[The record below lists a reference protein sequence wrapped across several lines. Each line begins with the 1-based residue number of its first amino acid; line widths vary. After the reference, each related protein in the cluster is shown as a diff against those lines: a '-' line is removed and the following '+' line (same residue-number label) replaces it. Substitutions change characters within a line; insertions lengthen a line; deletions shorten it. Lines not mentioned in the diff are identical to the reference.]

1 MHYLVVGG
9 AGYIGSHAV
18 DLLVNQGHKVTVLD
32 NLVTGHQKA
41 IHPEAEFVQGDV
53 RDRQILDQI
62 FADDDFDGVFH
73 FAAFSLV
80 GESVDQPLKYF
91 DNNVQGMIQLL
102 ESMQE
107 HQVKKIVFSST
118 AAVYGNVDQE
128 FIQEDAVK
136 LPTSPY
142 GESKLMMEKI
152 IDWCD
157 QAYGIRYVS
166 LRYFNVAGAKPNGE
180 IGEDHHP
187 ETHLIPIILQVAQG
201 KRDQLEVFGDDYPT
215 PDGTCIR
222 DYIHVSDLV
231 EAHALAMDYLNKDL
245 ESQIINLG
253 SNNGYSVLQMLEAAR
268 RVTNHSI
275 PARIADRRPGDPARL
290 VASSQKAREVLG
302 WVPQITDVHEMIQS
316 AWEWFNKYPQ
326 GYKD

>member
-1 MHYLVVGG
+1 M
-9 AGYIGSHAV
+9 
-18 DLLVNQGHKVTVLD
+18 
-32 NLVTGHQKA
+32 TGHQKA

-275 PARIADRRPGDPARL
+275 PARITDRRPGDPARL

-302 WVPQITDVHEMIQS
+302 WVPHITDVHEMIQS
-316 AWEWFNKYPQ
+316 AWEWFNKYPE
-326 GYKD
+326 GYED

>member
-1 MHYLVVGG
+1 
-9 AGYIGSHAV
+9 
-18 DLLVNQGHKVTVLD
+18 
-32 NLVTGHQKA
+32 
-41 IHPEAEFVQGDV
+41 
-53 RDRQILDQI
+53 
-62 FADDDFDGVFH
+62 
-73 FAAFSLV
+73 
-80 GESVDQPLKYF
+80 
-91 DNNVQGMIQLL
+91 
-102 ESMQE
+102 
-107 HQVKKIVFSST
+107 
-118 AAVYGNVDQE
+118 
-128 FIQEDAVK
+128 
-136 LPTSPY
+136 
-142 GESKLMMEKI
+142 MMEKI